1 MDLKFQPIIINYKM
15 FNKEKMNKKDFFK
28 ILISRTTKNIKINK
42 RIFNVKINRLEKNQL
57 KYRIQKKII
66 KLPLKIDLRSKCQ
79 LILDQGK
86 LGSCTANA
94 LVSIVGYDKKN
105 LFGSRLFL
113 YYNERMLINTIPDD
127 SGAYLSDGIKIL
139 QTYGICQ
146 ESSWPYDISKF
157 TDKPPISCYDEALQN
172 QALIVENI
180 DNTIVS
186 MKTSLANNEPFVVG
200 IAVYS
205 SFQTKSVEKTGIV
218 PMPSKK
224 DYLLGG
230 HAVVCVGYDDKKQ
243 IWIMRNSWGTGWG
256 DKGYFYL
263 PYNYL
268 TDDTLSSDLWI
279 IKQMEI

>member
-1 MDLKFQPIIINYKM
+1 M
-15 FNKEKMNKKDFFK
+15 KKNDFFK
-28 ILISRTTKNIKINK
+28 ILISRNKKKKINK
-42 RIFNVKINRLEKNQL
+42 RIFNVKINRLKKNQL
-57 KYRIQKKII
+57 KYRKQKKII
-66 KLPLKIDLRSKCQ
+66 KLPLIIDLREKCQ
-79 LILDQGK
+79 PILDQGN

-94 LVSIVGYDKKN
+94 LVSIVGYDKKS

-113 YYNERMLINTIPDD
+113 YYNERMLINTIHND
-127 SGAYLSDGIKIL
+127 SGAYLSDGIKTL

-157 TDKPPISCYDEALQN
+157 TEKPPNNCYEEALEN

-180 DNTIVS
+180 DNTIIS

-200 IAVYS
+200 IAIYS
-205 SFQTKSVEKTGIV
+205 SFQTIIVEKTGIV

-230 HAVVCVGYDDKKQ
+230 HAVVCVGYDERKK
-243 IWIMRNSWGTGWG
+243 IWIMRNSWGTNWG

-268 TDDTLSSDLWI
+268 IDDTLSSDLWI
-279 IKQMEI
+279 IKQMEM